1 MKIARI
7 CNKLIFLSY
16 YLLRYKNF
24 ALAFNLAN
32 NNVPLRWC
40 TDIIRKGDN
49 LVFGRT
55 NCRLPIAMINKYY
68 KRGLQYVVEI
78 LNNTHI
84 DEIKETEKGIIFT
97 SGGMSI
103 LINNESNAGNFYEI
117 VCRKMYEYH
126 TISTGNIVLD
136 IGMNTGVASLFFAS
150 KENVTK
156 VYAYEP
162 FAATVADAR
171 KNFDLNPRISE
182 KIKVFNLGVSN
193 KNTKISVPVFEGGA
207 MQASVNEDF
216 IRIHHANEIEKKQS
230 AQIELRD
237 IKDILA
243 EIMESEGVS
252 ENNDFVLKIDCE
264 GEEYNII
271 DRLNEYGYLTRIS
284 ALLIEWHH
292 KGPDSLVKTLKEN
305 NFKVL
310 VSPITTVDGTIISE
324 AGMLYAFK

>member
-1 MKIARI
+1 M
-7 CNKLIFLSY
+7 
-16 YLLRYKNF
+16 
-24 ALAFNLAN
+24 
-32 NNVPLRWC
+32 PLRWC
-40 TDIIRKGDN
+40 TDIVRRDDI

-55 NCRLPIAMINKYY
+55 NCRLPIKVINKYY
-68 KRGLQYVVEI
+68 KRGLHYIVEI
-78 LNNTHI
+78 LNNTPI

-97 SGGMSI
+97 AGGMSI
-103 LINNESNAGNFYEI
+103 FINNESNAGNFYEI

-126 TISTGNIVLD
+126 TISSENIVLD

-162 FAATVADAR
+162 FETTVADAK
-171 KNFDLNPRISE
+171 KNLELNPRISK
-182 KIKVFNLGVSN
+182 KITLFNYGVSN
-193 KNTKISVPVFEGGA
+193 KNTKVTVPLFEDGS

-216 IRIHHANEIEKKQS
+216 IRIHHAKEIKKNQTI
-230 AQIELRD
+230 QIDLKD
-237 IKDILA
+237 IKDILT
-243 EIMESEGVS
+243 EIIKIEDLDNKGLI
-252 ENNDFVLKIDCE
+252 LKIDCE

-271 DRLNEYGYLTRIS
+271 DRLNECGHLTTIS

-305 NFKVL
+305 NFKIL